1 MPPLAR
7 VSGGAPGRLAVGQG
21 ADLTRN
27 EARSRVGAEPVRREL
42 KGAVLVVRE
51 IDVGGGNRT
60 CSGSTRAVMLL
71 SWLGT
76 AVMAA
81 VAVPAAHVLAKQPD
95 QVPELVE
102 AFALFVPGIAAPL

>member
-1 MPPLAR
+1 
-7 VSGGAPGRLAVGQG
+7 
-21 ADLTRN
+21 
-27 EARSRVGAEPVRREL
+27 
-42 KGAVLVVRE
+42 
-51 IDVGGGNRT
+51 
-60 CSGSTRAVMLL
+60 MLL